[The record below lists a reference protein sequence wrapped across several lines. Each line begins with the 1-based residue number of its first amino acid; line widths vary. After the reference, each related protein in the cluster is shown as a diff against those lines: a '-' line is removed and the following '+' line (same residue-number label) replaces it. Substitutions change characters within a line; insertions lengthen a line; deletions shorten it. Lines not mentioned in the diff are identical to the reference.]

1 MFERIETMRMA
12 AQMAVHA
19 AGRQAVIAAN
29 VANADTPGYRAAD
42 LRSFAESFENAT
54 RPLELRATR
63 PGHVTA
69 SHQGSHP
76 GEIVRDKAAEPSP
89 NGNTVSLET
98 ELVRSASAK
107 RQHDVSLAIYR
118 SSLEIL
124 RMSLGRGR

>member
-12 AQMAVHA
+12 VEMAVHA
-19 AGRQAVIAAN
+19 AGRQAVVAAN

-42 LRSFAESFENAT
+42 LRSFADTYRAGEDGLALRTT
-54 RPLELRATR
+54 RPE
-63 PGHVTA
+63 HVVGADA
-69 SHQGSHP
+69 SGAHRV
-76 GEIVRDKAAEPSP
+76 EIDRRAEPSP

-118 SSLEIL
+118 SSIDLL
-124 RMSLGRGR
+124 RSSLGRGR

>member
-1 MFERIETMRMA
+1 VFERIETMRMA

-42 LRSFAESFENAT
+42 LRSFAETYRAGGGVLPLRIT
-54 RPLELRATR
+54 RPDHVAAGDPNGTR
-63 PGHVTA
+63 RIVTD
-69 SHQGSHP
+69 
-76 GEIVRDKAAEPSP
+76 RTAEPSP

-118 SSLEIL
+118 SSLDIL
-124 RMSLGRGR
+124 RSSLGRGR

>member
-12 AQMAVHA
+12 TQMAVHA

-42 LRSFAESFENAT
+42 LRSFAETFEKGPRT
-54 RPLELRATR
+54 LDLRSTR
-63 PGHVTA
+63 PGHVAA
-69 SHQGSHP
+69 SP
-76 GEIVRDKAAEPSP
+76 RRFEGEIVNDKSAEPSP

-118 SSLEIL
+118 SSLDVL
-124 RMSLGRGR
+124 RTALGRGR

>member
-1 MFERIETMRMA
+1 MFERMETMRMA
-12 AQMAVHA
+12 VHSAVHA

-42 LRSFAESFENAT
+42 LRSFAQTFRDGGGMVLRTT
-54 RPLELRATR
+54 RPEHIPEADPNSARRLVPDRN
-63 PGHVTA
+63 
-69 SHQGSHP
+69 
-76 GEIVRDKAAEPSP
+76 AEPSP

-118 SSLEIL
+118 NALDIL
-124 RMSLGRGR
+124 RSSLGRGR